1 VSSPLAK
8 RSLRGQ
14 HINVQLEDA
23 ESLLFNLRGE
33 LLPLDTGPSPGA
45 LDSRL
50 AQPESKVTY
59 FRQSMDEVTRS
70 VKALP
75 VATTEWLPRPDVR
88 GATRYWTG
96 FLLPSILWGRSTG
109 G

>member
-1 VSSPLAK
+1 MSLEQDLAE
-8 RSLRGQ
+8 
-14 HINVQLEDA
+14 LEDA

-33 LLPLDTGPSPGA
+33 LLPLDTSPSPSS

-50 AQPESKVTY
+50 AQLESKVIY

-75 VATTEWLPRPDVR
+75 VATTERLPGPDER
-88 GATRYWTG
+88 GAPRY
-96 FLLPSILWGRSTG
+96 
-109 G
+109 